1 MMTIKSSNTTRPAS
15 LKSVSNLLLNFPT
28 HLGVANATGTVTT
41 KPNEIK
47 TNKAVKAVII
57 NILKIFYIDD
67 QNLNICVLKIT
78 FL

>member
-1 MMTIKSSNTTRPAS
+1 MKYHQKQQLQQQTCKR
-15 LKSVSNLLLNFPT
+15 KSVSNLLLNFPT
-28 HLGVANATGTVTT
+28 PGVAKATGTVTT

-57 NILKIFYIDD
+57 NILKNFLLMIKFKYAR
-67 QNLNICVLKIT
+67 LKIT